1 MPVTPPVR
9 SRSNFGAD
17 NAYVMERLLN
27 DDNVIGANQMAKSF
41 ASHSHRS
48 LA

>member
-9 SRSNFGAD
+9 LRSNFGAD
-17 NAYVMERLLN
+17 NAYVMERLPN
-27 DDNVIGANQMAKSF
+27 DENVIGANQSANRF
-41 ASHSHRS
+41 VPHSHRS